1 MMNYLKQ
8 VHCRHSAHQVRPSQ
22 EPQTGLVDHRSRVG
36 HFGGHRFAN
45 CPRFEQHGASHIDRL
60 RFLQRRFRHLFVT
73 VVILHPL
80 HHHGLPLLSNL
91 QGSNHKNSIF
101 FFHSFFLFFKL
112 NLARV
117 IPCDKTQKENIFRF
131 VGEIYK
137 KKKKNGMRSAICN
150 DCYIDGG
157 ARVRARN
164 KKPGQCFA

>member
-1 MMNYLKQ
+1 MMNDFLIK

-91 QGSNHKNSIF
+91 QGNNHPKIL
-101 FFHSFFLFFKL
+101 FFHSFILLLLALLLFFK
-112 NLARV
+112 
-117 IPCDKTQKENIFRF
+117 
-131 VGEIYK
+131 
-137 KKKKNGMRSAICN
+137 
-150 DCYIDGG
+150 
-157 ARVRARN
+157 
-164 KKPGQCFA
+164 